1 MAMDP
6 PHPSDVTM
14 LTPLR
19 RSSFACSSG
28 GLSSPDSVRMISPR
42 RCTLEEMHKSL
53 CMLQESTSSLDFPPL
68 LPSRLQSE
76 HEVGDPHYHQDRST
90 IDEIHTFELPPTI
103 SPRNRSI
110 SIRDNNCIVVPAW
123 CMFQDSA
130 SSLDF
135 PPPLPSRQSE
145 HDLGEPHHQ
154 DRSTSDENHTFELP
168 PTISPRNRSISI
180 RDNNA
185 IVPVWCMF
193 QKSASS
199 LDFPPQLPS
208 RLQSEHEVDGP
219 VSDNNAIVDVLL
231 PNSPNN
237 KRASFTYSRTVG
249 TLPRAG
255 ASMRRRSSPITG
267 SSSSGTSDNEPSWT
281 ATRIMPSR
289 SG

>member
-1 MAMDP
+1 MDMDP
-6 PHPSDVTM
+6 PPPSDVTT

-28 GLSSPDSVRMISPR
+28 DLSSPDSVRMISPR
-42 RCTLEEMHKSL
+42 RCTLEEMQKSL

-76 HEVGDPHYHQDRST
+76 HEVGEQYYHQDRST
-90 IDEIHTFELPPTI
+90 IDEIPSFELSPSTTSTRNRSIRDNSAIVPVWCMFQGSASSLDFPPLLPSRLHSENEVGEPHHQDRFTGDGIPSFEVPPTT

-110 SIRDNNCIVVPAW
+110 SIRDNHAIVQV

-130 SSLDF
+130 SSLD
-135 PPPLPSRQSE
+135 
-145 HDLGEPHHQ
+145 
-154 DRSTSDENHTFELP
+154 
-168 PTISPRNRSISI
+168 I
-180 RDNNA
+180 
-185 IVPVWCMF
+185 
-193 QKSASS
+193 
-199 LDFPPQLPS
+199 PPQLPS
-208 RLQSEHEVDGP
+208 RLQSEHEVDEP

-237 KRASFTYSRTVG
+237 KRASFSYSRTVG

-255 ASMRRRSSPITG
+255 ASMRRRSNPTAG
-267 SSSSGTSDNEPSWT
+267 SSSRTSDSEPRWT